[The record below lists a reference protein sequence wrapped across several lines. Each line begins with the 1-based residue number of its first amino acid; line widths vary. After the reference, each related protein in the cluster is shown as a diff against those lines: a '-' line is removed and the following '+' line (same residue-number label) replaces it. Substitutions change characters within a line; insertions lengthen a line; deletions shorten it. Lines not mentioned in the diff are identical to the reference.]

1 MYDSGESGAAGAAE
15 AGGALKAATVQW
27 PSGQVIVCPM
37 WAAMSRVAVGK
48 GKAPAAAPDFTVARE
63 SPPPKLTDT
72 EQRVIELMAQ
82 GLSNAAIASRL
93 YVSVN
98 TVKTHVRSIFH
109 KLGVHNRSMA
119 VAYAL
124 ASGIIDISSSLI
136 HLVGSPVQAVHE
148 RPE

>member
-37 WAAMSRVAVGK
+37 WAAMSRVTVGK

-109 KLGVHNRSMA
+109 KLGVQTGAWQWPMPWRQ
-119 VAYAL
+119 
-124 ASGIIDISSSLI
+124 ASSTSPAPNS
-136 HLVGSPVQAVHE
+136 LVGSPVQAVHE